1 MAPLPTR
8 RESGFAGLQ
17 KIFQCL
23 ITNPK
28 WVCSE
33 NEDCLVKKTWSHGL
47 NYSAMSVI
55 LTTERQLAESAG
67 LEKHLLVLG
76 EKMAGTGLPKAN
88 CTQQLSRALTFIPEW
103 GVEEQLTGI
112 CENDCLDRFSFVH
125 IMIVYYNFMY
135 VMYFPFFFPTW
146 CPGHCEWF
154 VLSWYKCVL
163 CVIPPLPQ
171 GIKV

>member
-1 MAPLPTR
+1 MGLLWKWGLFSEEDLKPWIALFCHVSHSDNREAAGRVCRSGEAPACIG
-8 RESGFAGLQ
+8 RENGS
-17 KIFQCL
+17 
-23 ITNPK
+23 
-28 WVCSE
+28 
-33 NEDCLVKKTWSHGL
+33 
-47 NYSAMSVI
+47 
-55 LTTERQLAESAG
+55 
-67 LEKHLLVLG
+67 
-76 EKMAGTGLPKAN
+76 TGLPKAN

-135 VMYFPFFFPTW
+135 VMYFPFFFSTW
-146 CPGHCEWF
+146 CPGHCEWL